1 MQRIFLAAGVALMSL
16 ALIVGCSSKP
26 SEEELFVKAKKA
38 QEARDFYAAVQA
50 YQNVVTEYPQGDR
63 ADEAQFMI
71 GFLYANDIQDTAKA
85 KDAYQKFLDNYTAV
99 SDSGMVLSA
108 KWELANLG
116 KDIKDIEEVVKFAE
130 ETEPESKSDSEKG
143 EVKEMK

>member
-1 MQRIFLAAGVALMSL
+1 MQRTILTSLILIVALVL
-16 ALIVGCSSKP
+16 GAGCAKGP

-50 YQNVVTEYPQGDR
+50 YGEVVQTYPNGDK

-71 GFLYANDIQDTAKA
+71 GFLYANDIRDTVKA
-85 KDAYQKFLDNYTAV
+85 KEAYNKFLETYSAS

-108 KWELANLG
+108 RWELANLG
-116 KDIKDIEEVVKFAE
+116 KDVEDIEEVMKFAE
-130 ETEPESKSDSEKG
+130 EAVGTDEAAEG
-143 EVKEMK
+143 H